1 MVSRC
6 PRRICCN
13 PHIFTFCLI
22 DGCIKTGLVEAFAES
37 IGISLEEDQSGM
49 EPCER
54 QKRCVPGP
62 FVPQLKSLLLH
73 NSISHTAFKILLH
86 LCRPALQQIISGHP
100 TLMHHSV

>member
-1 MVSRC
+1 MLSRC

-62 FVPQLKSLLLH
+62 FVPQLRACCCITAYLTLHSRYFYIFAVQLCSRSSLGIPH
-73 NSISHTAFKILLH
+73 
-86 LCRPALQQIISGHP
+86 
-100 TLMHHSV
+100 